1 MRQFYRKLRA
11 LERSGLSADGLVV
24 RPASDFDRIA
34 SDVAVWHD
42 YDPGAKTELYSCSL
56 TTSQGMYL
64 IDPIPLKKEA
74 LDELVGSDSVAGIVV
89 TNSNHYRAS
98 AQFAEQF
105 SAPIFARCEA
115 FPDKA
120 AQQFRNVADGDEI
133 CRGLRVIGIEGAA
146 AGEMILHYA
155 SNSGTLIVG
164 DALINLEPYGFTFL
178 PRKYCSNEKEM
189 RRSLQ
194 KLLDYE
200 AERILFAHG
209 TPILSGASDRLRGLL
224 GNDR

>member
-34 SDVAVWHD
+34 SNIAIWHD
-42 YDPGAKTELYSCSL
+42 YDPAVKAECYSTSL
-56 TTSQGMYL
+56 TTSEGMYL
-64 IDPIPLKKEA
+64 IDPIPLEKEA
-74 LDELVGSDSVAGIVV
+74 LDELVGSDCVAGIVV
-89 TNSNHYRAS
+89 TNSNHHRIS

-105 SAPIFARCEA
+105 AAPIFARCEA
-115 FPDKA
+115 IPDKA
-120 AQQFRNVADGDEI
+120 SQQFRRVADGDEI
-133 CRGLRVIGIEGAA
+133 CNGLRVIGIEGAA

-155 SNSGTLIVG
+155 SNNGTLIVG

-178 PRKYCSNEKEM
+178 PGKYCSNEKEM

-209 TPILSGASDRLRGLL
+209 TPILAKASERLKALL
-224 GNDR
+224 DSDL